1 MSRLAE
7 MTLTEW
13 IGLVGLIVF
22 GTMLMW
28 SIVTRQNP
36 PPGDGKK

>member
-7 MTLTEW
+7 MTIDQW

-22 GTMLMW
+22 GSVLMW
-28 SIVTRQNP
+28 SIVSRQKP
-36 PPGDGKK
+36 PSDGRK

>member
-7 MTLTEW
+7 FTIEQW

-22 GTMLMW
+22 GSVLMY
-28 SIVTRQNP
+28 SIVTRQRP
-36 PPGDGKK
+36 PDDRPK